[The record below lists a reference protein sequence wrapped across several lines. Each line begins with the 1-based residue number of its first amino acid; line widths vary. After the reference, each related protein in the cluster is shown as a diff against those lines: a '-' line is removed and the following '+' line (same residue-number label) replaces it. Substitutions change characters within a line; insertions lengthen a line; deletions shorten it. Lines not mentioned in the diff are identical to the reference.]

1 MTRKNGRKKDLKN
14 PSGEGSLVGKIGG
27 AVIGASEMAS
37 VKYSRRRIMGS
48 EQEYGVM
55 GNWFIR
61 DGPFL
66 SNGSLLRIDCMHPEY
81 ASAEAS
87 NPLDAVIYDKAGERI
102 VQTKI
107 KGVGVRLFKNN
118 RDLEGNSFASHESY
132 SLNRRSFNSIISATL
147 PFFTSRIIFAGSG
160 FINNWGKYE
169 LSQKAGVTREEV
181 CERTIGDAKG
191 IFNLRNEPL
200 ANPSKYMR
208 LHVVSGDGNMSE
220 PALFLKFGTTG
231 LVLDLL
237 EDGRLKPTNLEDA
250 VGAFHDIS
258 KDLSFKNRYVVRE
271 KGEMT
276 AVEIQRVYQEAAEK
290 SYRGRDE
297 MTDDILDRWK
307 FVLDSLDENPMVLDR
322 WMDWAIK
329 KRLIDSYIEKTGKSL
344 RNTSVRNI
352 DLQYHEV
359 NREKGLFYKL
369 QDSEMVDR
377 LVTDEQIEHAVENP
391 PQDTRAR
398 FRGLFSKSDLKQKW
412 ISWES
417 VSYRLEEGRKVEES
431 NTIERRYCEGVY
443 SVLIKLD
450 DPLRDYRELDGIFE
464 KNG

>member
-1 MTRKNGRKKDLKN
+1 
-14 PSGEGSLVGKIGG
+14 
-27 AVIGASEMAS
+27 MANT
-37 VKYSRRRIMGS
+37 KYSRRRIMGS
-48 EQEYGVM
+48 EQEYGV
-55 GNWFIR
+55 I
-61 DGPFL
+61 GPFNLDFEGFL
-66 SNGSLLRIDCMHPEY
+66 SNGSRLFMDCGHPEY

-87 NPLDAVIYDKAGERI
+87 NPLDAVLYDKAGERI

-147 PFFTSRIIFAGSG
+147 PFFTSRIICAGSG
-160 FINNWGKYE
+160 FINNNGEYE
-169 LSQKAGVTREEV
+169 LSQKAGVTKFEV
-181 CERTIGDAKG
+181 CPGTTTEKG
-191 IFNLRNEPL
+191 ILNTRDEPL

-276 AVEIQRVYQEAAEK
+276 AVEIQRVYQKAAEK

-322 WMDWAIK
+322 RMDWAIK

-377 LVTDEQIEHAVENP
+377 LVTDKQIEYAVNNP
-391 PQDTRAR
+391 PEDTRAR
-398 FRGLFSKSDLKQKW
+398 FRAAAVKKDPLNERIGWNVVTYKLDEK
-412 ISWES
+412 
-417 VSYRLEEGRKVEES
+417 VMLEKCAVCPIGDCAQYEDKV
-431 NTIERRYCEGVY
+431 VQ
-443 SVLIKLD
+443 IKLD
-450 DPLRDYRELDGIFE
+450 DPLRDYRELDGIL
-464 KNG
+464 G

>member
-160 FINNWGKYE
+160 FINNYGEYE
-169 LSQKAGVTREEV
+169 LSQKAGVTKFEV
-181 CERTIGDAKG
+181 CLSTTAEKG
-191 IFNLRNEPL
+191 ILNTRDQPL

-237 EDGRLKPTNLEDA
+237 EDKKLKPFTLENALD
-250 VGAFHDIS
+250 AFHDIS
-258 KDLSFKNRYVVRE
+258 KDLSFRKRYAVEKN
-271 KGEMT
+271 GEMT

-352 DLQYHEV
+352 DLQY
-359 NREKGLFYKL
+359 
-369 QDSEMVDR
+369 
-377 LVTDEQIEHAVENP
+377 
-391 PQDTRAR
+391 
-398 FRGLFSKSDLKQKW
+398 
-412 ISWES
+412 
-417 VSYRLEEGRKVEES
+417 
-431 NTIERRYCEGVY
+431 
-443 SVLIKLD
+443 
-450 DPLRDYRELDGIFE
+450 
-464 KNG
+464 